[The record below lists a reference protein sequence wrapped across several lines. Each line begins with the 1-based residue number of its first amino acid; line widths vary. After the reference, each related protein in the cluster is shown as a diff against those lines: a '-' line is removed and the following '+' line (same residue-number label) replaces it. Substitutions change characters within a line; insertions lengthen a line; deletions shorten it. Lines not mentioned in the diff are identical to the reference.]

1 MRKGSC
7 KYTLESCKAVA
18 LKFTR
23 PSDWARAHQWMVKVA
38 VREGWYVECCAH
50 MADDHYHEW
59 SKEECAAEAAKYS
72 YANAFKQGSFKA
84 YRAAHNNG
92 WYAEI
97 TQHFVK
103 RYPTAEAGAK
113 RFIERA
119 KLIHGDRYDY
129 SKVIYTNKETKVEIV
144 CPEHG
149 SFMQSPGKHLHDECG
164 CPACGKVQPTDND
177 TIYIWRAVG
186 QYFNGNPVFK
196 IGITSRRCG
205 FDRIEKVARKWGF
218 EFDVVCCE
226 FVNGR
231 ATDIEKILHTLGDDP
246 KFVGADGW
254 SEFRAFDEDTLRAAL
269 LIVKSNATV
278 PHD

>member
-1 MRKGSC
+1 MRKGSSQ
-7 KYTLESCKAVA
+7 YDLAACKADA
-18 LKFTR
+18 AKFSR
-23 PSDWARAHQWMVKVA
+23 PVDWMRERQHVYKIARLN
-38 VREGWYVECCAH
+38 GWLDECYAH
-50 MADDHYHEW
+50 MTEGRTFR

-72 YANAFKQGSFKA
+72 YANAFKCGSPGH
-84 YRAAHNNG
+84 YRAAHQNG

-129 SKVIYTNKETKVEIV
+129 SKVIYTNKETKVEII
-144 CPEHG
+144 CQQHG

-196 IGITSRRCG
+196 VGITSRRCG

-218 EFDVVCCE
+218 DFEVVCCE

-246 KFVGADGW
+246 KFVGVDGW

-278 PHD
+278 PHE